1 MGEDQ
6 DYLIETTYEEWRK
19 RMEKIIQRQRK
30 ELIYYINQYLQAKI
44 ELDIQDTEL
53 LGKLE
58 TILRNHYARSIRETL
73 DNLLYN
79 IDLLNTVSMNKDEY
93 RFFLSPDG
101 TPYVKYVGV
110 KTKDRKYWYM
120 I

>member
-1 MGEDQ
+1 MGED
-6 DYLIETTYEEWRK
+6 DYLIETTYEEWKK
-19 RMEKIIQRQRK
+19 RMEAIIRRQKK
-30 ELIYYINQYLQAKI
+30 ELIYYINQYLHSKI
-44 ELDIQDTEL
+44 ELGIQDTEL

-58 TILRNHYARSIRETL
+58 TILRNHYARNIRETL

-79 IDLLNTVSMNKDEY
+79 IDLLNTVSMAKDEY
-93 RFFLSPDG
+93 RYFLSPEG

-110 KTKDRKYWYM
+110 KIKDKKYWYM